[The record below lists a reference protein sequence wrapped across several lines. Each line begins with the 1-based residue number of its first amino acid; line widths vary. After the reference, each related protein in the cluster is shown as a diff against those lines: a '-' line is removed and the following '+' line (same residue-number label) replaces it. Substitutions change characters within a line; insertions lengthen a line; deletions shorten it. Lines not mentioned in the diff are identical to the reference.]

1 MKLLILLTTSFPY
14 DNGEEFLMNEI
25 NYIDGFDKI
34 VVCPCNIKAESV
46 VTKALPN
53 GVECVPLK
61 RTEGGQ
67 AAYAR
72 LLLQP
77 DILAE
82 IGSLLRTGC
91 FSLGRVHEALFFMK
105 QAAEI
110 YKALKQIPVL
120 NQADTVCIYSYWF
133 YDAAAAAVL
142 LKKDLAARGVKVRQV
157 SRAHGFDIHQ
167 ERAKYSYLPMRS
179 YLLSHVDRLYPCSHN
194 GANTVIRKYPQ
205 YADKITPSYLG
216 TVDHGE
222 KFGSRQNGLHIVSC
236 SYMVPVKRLHLI
248 AEALT
253 KADFPVCWTHIGS
266 GPLENEIKNMAE
278 KLPDCVKTEFTGQM
292 SNAAIMEY
300 YNSHDISAFV
310 NVSSSEGIPVS
321 VMEAASFGIPIIAT
335 DVGGTVEAVIDGTNG
350 FLLPADLNPD
360 VLFAKLLFL
369 KELPEAEYTRLCENS
384 RKIWA
389 EKFNAQQNYKN
400 FYEEISR

>member
-1 MKLLILLTTSFPY
+1 
-14 DNGEEFLMNEI
+14 
-25 NYIDGFDKI
+25 
-34 VVCPCNIKAESV
+34 
-46 VTKALPN
+46 
-53 GVECVPLK
+53 
-61 RTEGGQ
+61 
-67 AAYAR
+67 
-72 LLLQP
+72 
-77 DILAE
+77 
-82 IGSLLRTGC
+82 
-91 FSLGRVHEALFFMK
+91 VHEALFFMK

-335 DVGGTVEAVIDGTNG
+335 DVGGTAEAVINGTNG